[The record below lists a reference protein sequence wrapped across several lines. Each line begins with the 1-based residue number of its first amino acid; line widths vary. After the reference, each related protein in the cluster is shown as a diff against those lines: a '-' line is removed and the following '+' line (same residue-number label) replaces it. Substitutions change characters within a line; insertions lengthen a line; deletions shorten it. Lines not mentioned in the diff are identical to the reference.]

1 MVANEGPLQG
11 NPDHTTNTARREQM
25 GRIYDVGGKKIS
37 LEDAEAVRA
46 LTTDELADLL
56 TQTQS
61 TPPELGDT
69 GPVFPEQQPPAGTAF
84 ILLPPPAAA
93 QD

>member
-1 MVANEGPLQG
+1 MVANEAVSQSTT
-11 NPDHTTNTARREQM
+11 DQHTNTERREQM

-37 LEDAEAVRA
+37 LDDAEAVRA
-46 LTTDELADLL
+46 LSTDELADLL

-61 TPPELGDT
+61 VPPEPGDT

-84 ILLPPPAAA
+84 ILLQPPTTAP
-93 QD
+93 D